1 MPSYLQRQSKTVS
14 PVGLGSGA
22 ATNSIMDRETKS
34 RIFESAK
41 AEFVRHKWD
50 MFEEEPP
57 TASAEDRGASIPGCP
72 ACRKRI
78 NTLDQFFRHQSDDVL
93 PVILR
98 KAFEIA
104 GVPTAE

>member
-1 MPSYLQRQSKTVS
+1 
-14 PVGLGSGA
+14 
-22 ATNSIMDRETKS
+22 MDRETKI
-34 RIFESAK
+34 RIVESAK

-50 MFEEEPP
+50 MFEDEPP
-57 TASAEDRGASIPGCP
+57 SAGAGGSGVVMHGCP

-78 NTLDQFFRHQSDDVL
+78 NTLDEFFRHQSDDVL

-104 GVPTAE
+104 GVPNAE

>member
-1 MPSYLQRQSKTVS
+1 
-14 PVGLGSGA
+14 
-22 ATNSIMDRETKS
+22 MDRETKI

-41 AEFVRHKWD
+41 AEFLRHKWD

-57 TASAEDRGASIPGCP
+57 STAAGGGGAAIPGCP

-78 NTLDQFFRHQSDDVL
+78 NTLDQFFRYQSDDVL
-93 PVILR
+93 PLILR
-98 KAFEIA
+98 KASEIA

>member
-1 MPSYLQRQSKTVS
+1 
-14 PVGLGSGA
+14 
-22 ATNSIMDRETKS
+22 MDRKTKI

-41 AEFVRHKWD
+41 AEFLRHRWD

-57 TASAEDRGASIPGCP
+57 SAAAGGGGATIPGCP

-78 NTLDQFFRHQSDDVL
+78 NTLEQFFQHQSDDVL

-98 KAFEIA
+98 KALEIA
-104 GVPTAE
+104 GVSTAEST

>member
-1 MPSYLQRQSKTVS
+1 LWPDAKLPPETVETWV
-14 PVGLGSGA
+14 PRAERGT
-22 ATNSIMDRETKS
+22 ATHSIMDRETKI

-50 MFEEEPP
+50 VFEDEPP
-57 TASAEDRGASIPGCP
+57 SVGAGGSGATVVGCP

-78 NTLDQFFRHQSDDVL
+78 NTLDGFFRHQSDDVL
-93 PVILR
+93 PVILQ

-104 GVPTAE
+104 GAE

>member
-1 MPSYLQRQSKTVS
+1 
-14 PVGLGSGA
+14 
-22 ATNSIMDRETKS
+22 MDRETKI
-34 RIFESAK
+34 RIVELAK

-50 MFEEEPP
+50 VFEDESPP
-57 TASAEDRGASIPGCP
+57 AGAGGSGAVIPGCP

-78 NTLDQFFRHQSDDVL
+78 NTLDQFFRHQSEDVL

-104 GVPTAE
+104 GVPNAE

>member
-1 MPSYLQRQSKTVS
+1 
-14 PVGLGSGA
+14 
-22 ATNSIMDRETKS
+22 MDRETKI

-50 MFEEEPP
+50 VFEDEPP
-57 TASAEDRGASIPGCP
+57 SAGAGGSGAIIPGCP

-78 NTLDQFFRHQSDDVL
+78 NTLDGFFRHQSDDVL
-93 PVILR
+93 PVILQ

-104 GVPTAE
+104 GAQ

>member
-1 MPSYLQRQSKTVS
+1 
-14 PVGLGSGA
+14 
-22 ATNSIMDRETKS
+22 MDRETKI

-41 AEFVRHKWD
+41 AEFIRHKWET
-50 MFEEEPP
+50 FEDEPP
-57 TASAEDRGASIPGCP
+57 SLAAGGSGATIPGCP
-72 ACRKRI
+72 ACHKRI

-104 GVPTAE
+104 GVPNAE

>member
-1 MPSYLQRQSKTVS
+1 
-14 PVGLGSGA
+14 
-22 ATNSIMDRETKS
+22 MDRETKI

-50 MFEEEPP
+50 VFEGEPP
-57 TASAEDRGASIPGCP
+57 SAGAGGSGTTISGCP
-72 ACRKRI
+72 ACRQRI

-104 GVPTAE
+104 GVSNGE

>member
-1 MPSYLQRQSKTVS
+1 MRAYFFDE
-14 PVGLGSGA
+14 VGRD
-22 ATNSIMDRETKS
+22 ATHSIMDRETKI

-50 MFEEEPP
+50 MFEDEPP
-57 TASAEDRGASIPGCP
+57 PSAAAGGSGAVIPGCP

-104 GVPTAE
+104 GVSTAE

>member
-1 MPSYLQRQSKTVS
+1 
-14 PVGLGSGA
+14 
-22 ATNSIMDRETKS
+22 MDRETKI

-41 AEFVRHKWD
+41 AEFLRHKWD
-50 MFEEEPP
+50 MFEEEPQSV
-57 TASAEDRGASIPGCP
+57 ADGGSGATIPGCP

-78 NTLDQFFRHQSDDVL
+78 NTLDQFFRHQCDDVL

-104 GVPTAE
+104 GVPNAE

>member
-1 MPSYLQRQSKTVS
+1 MPSSLQRQSKRKS
-14 PVGLGSGA
+14 RGPSIA
-22 ATNSIMDRETKS
+22 ATHPIMDKETKI

-50 MFEEEPP
+50 VFEDELP
-57 TASAEDRGASIPGCP
+57 SAGAGGSGATVSGCP

-104 GVPTAE
+104 GAE